1 MKKLVVILVL
11 FIMLMPQAPAFG
23 QIVRPKKEQP
33 ASTPPSSQQSNRN
46 TSQSTNKVNKPTT
59 RTNQTGRTRTT
70 NRTTR
75 TRQSSSSRTRSSY
88 NRSRVV
94 RDDAPVFE
102 VSFGCNVNGAVIVI
116 DDEEYNVDDSCMLK
130 EGSYL
135 VEIEAEGYQ
144 DYSETIDVDEDNT
157 YFYFELEEIPYDYS
171 RTTEPLADDDD
182 EEYYQPEEITD
193 SIQLT
198 QDIQDKPEEWVTV
211 KGVTFAMVYVQG
223 GTYTR
228 YQLPDVADLH
238 PGSVPPAHRV
248 TLSGYYIGKNEVTRE
263 LWYAVMADS
272 VLKDHPK
279 DPMSNVSWIDCQEFM
294 NKLSNMT
301 GKNFRLPTDA
311 EWEFAARGG
320 VKSNGYAFSGSNNI
334 DEVAWY
340 SSNSDMEFHEVG
352 LKKPNELGIY
362 DMTGSVWEWCSDW
375 SWNWREDV
383 DDRTPLVN
391 PTGPETGKNRVARG
405 GGLLTEDENCCVCR
419 PDPTSVD
426 TRSDELGFRLV
437 LQ

>member
-1 MKKLVVILVL
+1 
-11 FIMLMPQAPAFG
+11 MLMPQAPAFG

-33 ASTPPSSQQSNRN
+33 AQTPPSNQQSNKN
-46 TSQSTNKVNKPTT
+46 TSQSTNKVTRTTT
-59 RTNQTGRTRTT
+59 RTTQSRTRTT
-70 NRTTR
+70 RTTR
-75 TRQSSSSRTRSSY
+75 TRQTTTRTRHSSY
-88 NRSRVV
+88 NRSRAV
-94 RDDAPVFE
+94 REDAPVYE
-102 VSFGCNVNGAVIVI
+102 VSFGCNVNGAVIFI
-116 DDEEYNVDDSCMLK
+116 DDDEYNLDDSCMLK
-130 EGSYL
+130 EGSYF
-135 VEIEAEGYQ
+135 VEVEAEGYQ

-157 YFYFELEEIPYDYS
+157 YFYFELEEIPYEYS
-171 RTTEPLADDDD
+171 KPSESQVVDIVEDNN
-182 EEYYQPEEITD
+182 EPEEVLDTV
-193 SIQLT
+193 QLT

-211 KGVTFAMVYVQG
+211 KGITFAMVYVQG

-228 YQLPDVADLH
+228 FELPNVADLH
-238 PGSVPPAHRV
+238 PGSVPPAHQV
-248 TLSGYYIGKNEVTRE
+248 KLSSYYIGKNEVTRE

-279 DPMSNVSWIDCQEFM
+279 DPVSNVSWDDCQEFM
-294 NKLSNMT
+294 TKLSSMT

-320 VKSNGYAFSGSNNI
+320 VKSNGFAFSGSNDI
-334 DEVAWY
+334 DAIAWY
-340 SSNSDMEFHEVG
+340 SANSDMEFHEVG

-362 DMTGSVWEWCSDW
+362 DMTGSVWEWCSDR

-383 DDRTPLVN
+383 DTSAPLVN

-419 PDPTSVD
+419 PDPTSPD

>member
-1 MKKLVVILVL
+1 
-11 FIMLMPQAPAFG
+11 MLMPQAPAFG

-33 ASTPPSSQQSNRN
+33 AQTPPSNQQSNKN
-46 TSQSTNKVNKPTT
+46 TSQSTNKVTRTTT
-59 RTNQTGRTRTT
+59 RTTQSRTRTT
-70 NRTTR
+70 RTTR
-75 TRQSSSSRTRSSY
+75 TRQTTTRTRHSSY
-88 NRSRVV
+88 NRSRAV
-94 RDDAPVFE
+94 REDAPVFE
-102 VSFGCNVNGAVIVI
+102 VSFGCNVNGAVIFI
-116 DDEEYNVDDSCMLK
+116 DDEEYNLDDSCMLK
-130 EGSYL
+130 EGSYF
-135 VEIEAEGYQ
+135 VEVEAEGYQ

-157 YFYFELEEIPYDYS
+157 YFYFELEEIPYEYS
-171 RTTEPLADDDD
+171 KPSESQVVDIVEDNN
-182 EEYYQPEEITD
+182 EPEEVLDTV
-193 SIQLT
+193 QLT

-211 KGVTFAMVYVQG
+211 KGITFAMVYVQG

-228 YQLPDVADLH
+228 FELPNVADLH
-238 PGSVPPAHRV
+238 PGSVPPAHQV
-248 TLSGYYIGKNEVTRE
+248 KLSSYYIGKNEVTRE

-279 DPMSNVSWIDCQEFM
+279 DPVSNVSWDDCQEFM
-294 NKLSNMT
+294 TKLSSMT

-320 VKSNGYAFSGSNNI
+320 VKSNGFAFSGSNDI
-334 DEVAWY
+334 DAVAWY
-340 SSNSDMEFHEVG
+340 SANSDMEFHEVG

-362 DMTGSVWEWCSDW
+362 DMTGSVWEWCSDR

-383 DDRTPLVN
+383 DTSAPLVN

-419 PDPTSVD
+419 PDPTSPD

>member
-1 MKKLVVILVL
+1 MKKSVVILLV
-11 FIMLMPQAPAFG
+11 FTIISLMPPAPAFG

-33 ASTPPSSQQSNRN
+33 ASTPPASQQSNKN
-46 TSQSTNKVNKPTT
+46 TNQQTNKVTKPST
-59 RTNQTGRTRTT
+59 RTTQTGRTKT
-70 NRTTR
+70 RTTR
-75 TRQSSSSRTRSSY
+75 TRTTRTRTSS
-88 NRSRVV
+88 NRPRNTQ

-116 DDEEYNVDDSCMLK
+116 EDEEYNVDDSCMLK

-171 RTTEPLADDDD
+171 RTAEPQTAEDGDTE
-182 EEYYQPEEITD
+182 EEPESVVDTTV
-193 SIQLT
+193 QVT
-198 QDIQDKPEEWVTV
+198 QDIEDKPEEWLTV
-211 KGVTFAMVYVQG
+211 NGVTFSMVYVQG

-228 YQLPDVADLH
+228 YQLPNVGDLH

-248 TLSGYYIGKNEVTRE
+248 TLSSYYIGKTEVTRE

-279 DPMSNVSWIDCQEFM
+279 DPMSNVSWNDCQTFM
-294 NKLSNMT
+294 AKLSSMT

-320 VKSNGYAFSGSNNI
+320 VKSKGYAFSGSNNI
-334 DEVAWY
+334 DEVA
-340 SSNSDMEFHEVG
+340 
-352 LKKPNELGIY
+352 
-362 DMTGSVWEWCSDW
+362 
-375 SWNWREDV
+375 
-383 DDRTPLVN
+383 
-391 PTGPETGKNRVARG
+391 
-405 GGLLTEDENCCVCR
+405 
-419 PDPTSVD
+419 
-426 TRSDELGFRLV
+426 
-437 LQ
+437 

>member
-1 MKKLVVILVL
+1 
-11 FIMLMPQAPAFG
+11 MLMPQAPAFG

-33 ASTPPSSQQSNRN
+33 AQTPPSSQQSNKN
-46 TSQSTNKVNKPTT
+46 TSQSTNKVTRTTT
-59 RTNQTGRTRTT
+59 RTTQSRTRTT
-70 NRTTR
+70 RTTR
-75 TRQSSSSRTRSSY
+75 TRQTTTRTRHSSY
-88 NRSRVV
+88 NRSRAV
-94 RDDAPVFE
+94 REDAPVYE
-102 VSFGCNVNGAVIVI
+102 VSFGCNVNGAVIFI
-116 DDEEYNVDDSCMLK
+116 DDEEYNLDDSCMLK
-130 EGSYL
+130 EGSYF
-135 VEIEAEGYQ
+135 VEVEAEGYQ

-157 YFYFELEEIPYDYS
+157 YFYFELEEIPYEYS
-171 RTTEPLADDDD
+171 KPSESQVVDIVEDNN
-182 EEYYQPEEITD
+182 EPEEVLDT
-193 SIQLT
+193 IQLT

-211 KGVTFAMVYVQG
+211 KGITFAMVYVQG

-228 YQLPDVADLH
+228 FELPKVADLH
-238 PGSVPPAHRV
+238 PGSVPPAHPV
-248 TLSGYYIGKNEVTRE
+248 TLSSYYIGKNEVTRE

-279 DPMSNVSWIDCQEFM
+279 DPVSNVSWDDCQEFM
-294 NKLSNMT
+294 TKLSNMT

-320 VKSNGYAFSGSNNI
+320 VKSNGFAFSGSNDI
-334 DEVAWY
+334 DAVAWY
-340 SSNSDMEFHEVG
+340 SANSDMEFHEVG

-362 DMTGSVWEWCSDW
+362 DMTGSVWEWCSDR

-383 DDRTPLVN
+383 DTSTPLVN

-419 PDPTSVD
+419 PDPTSPD

>member
-1 MKKLVVILVL
+1 
-11 FIMLMPQAPAFG
+11 MLMPQAPAFG

-33 ASTPPSSQQSNRN
+33 AQTPPSSQQSNKN
-46 TSQSTNKVNKPTT
+46 TNQSTNKVTRTTT
-59 RTNQTGRTRTT
+59 RTTQSRTRTT
-70 NRTTR
+70 RTTR
-75 TRQSSSSRTRSSY
+75 TRQTTTRTRHSSY
-88 NRSRVV
+88 NRSRAI
-94 RDDAPVFE
+94 REDAPVYE
-102 VSFGCNVNGAVIVI
+102 VSFGCNVNGAVIFI
-116 DDEEYNVDDSCMLK
+116 DDDEYNLDDSCMLK
-130 EGSYL
+130 EGSYF
-135 VEIEAEGYQ
+135 VEVEAEGYQ

-157 YFYFELEEIPYDYS
+157 YFYFELEEIPYEYS
-171 RTTEPLADDDD
+171 KPSEPQVVDIVEDNN
-182 EEYYQPEEITD
+182 EPEEVLDTV
-193 SIQLT
+193 QLT

-211 KGVTFAMVYVQG
+211 KGITFAMVYVQG

-228 YQLPDVADLH
+228 FELPNVADLH
-238 PGSVPPAHRV
+238 PGSVPPAHQV
-248 TLSGYYIGKNEVTRE
+248 KLSSYYIGKNEVTRE

-279 DPMSNVSWIDCQEFM
+279 DPVSNVSWDDCQEFM
-294 NKLSNMT
+294 TKLSSMT

-320 VKSNGYAFSGSNNI
+320 VKSNGFAFSGSNDI
-334 DEVAWY
+334 DAVAWY
-340 SSNSDMEFHEVG
+340 SANSDMEFHEVG

-362 DMTGSVWEWCSDW
+362 DMTGSVWEWCSDR

-383 DDRTPLVN
+383 DTSAPLVN

-419 PDPTSVD
+419 PDPTSPD

>member
-1 MKKLVVILVL
+1 
-11 FIMLMPQAPAFG
+11 MLMPQAPAFG

-33 ASTPPSSQQSNRN
+33 SQTPPASQQSNKN
-46 TSQSTNKVNKPTT
+46 TSQSTNKVTKTTT
-59 RTNQTGRTRTT
+59 RTTQTSRTRT

-75 TRQSSSSRTRSSY
+75 TRQTTSRTRSSSY
-88 NRSRVV
+88 SRSKIV
-94 RDDAPVFE
+94 RDDAPVYE

-130 EGSYL
+130 EGSYF
-135 VEIEAEGYQ
+135 VEIEAEGYL

-171 RTTEPLADDDD
+171 KTSDSQTVDVVEPYNQS
-182 EEYYQPEEITD
+182 EEVLDTAQ
-193 SIQLT
+193 ST
-198 QDIQDKPEEWVTV
+198 QEIQDKPEEWVTV
-211 KGVTFAMVYVQG
+211 KGITFAMVYVPG

-228 YQLPDVADLH
+228 YQLPNVGGLN
-238 PGSVPPAHRV
+238 PGSVPPAHPV
-248 TLSGYYIGKNEVTRE
+248 TLSSYYIGKNEVTRE

-279 DPMSNVSWIDCQEFM
+279 DPMSNVSWDDCQAFM
-294 NKLSNMT
+294 AKLNSMT

-320 VKSNGYAFSGSNNI
+320 TKSKGYAFSGSNNI

-340 SSNSDMEFHEVG
+340 SANSDMEFHEVG
-352 LKKPNELGIY
+352 LKKPNELGIH

-383 DDRTPLVN
+383 DTRVPLVN